1 MKSYQALAETVI
13 ISDQNNRLIQSDDS
27 LTLVGTGRSA
37 YVFRIESSNKVIK
50 IFFPRFVHVAKEEA
64 DIYKELQ
71 GIDYYPSVYESGTNY
86 IVMDFIEGLTF
97 FECITNGKKITP
109 NHICEVDYALSLA
122 RDRGL
127 NPSDI
132 HLRNILITSQGEV
145 KLIDV
150 ARFRQKKSCTQWQD
164 IKKAYYQLYYK
175 RLFPKKIP
183 APLLNSVAFLYKK
196 QLIPTYG

>member
-1 MKSYQALAETVI
+1 MESYQALAETVI
-13 ISDQNNRLIQSDDS
+13 IADKNNRLMQCDDS

-37 YVFRIESSNKVIK
+37 YVFRIKSSNKVIK
-50 IFFPRFVHVAKEEA
+50 VFFPRFVHVAKEEA
-64 DIYKELQ
+64 EIYKELQ
-71 GIDYYPSVYESGTNY
+71 GIDYYPSGYDSGANY

-109 NHICEVDYALSLA
+109 NHINEVDYALSLA
-122 RDRGL
+122 IDRGL

-132 HLRNILITSQGEV
+132 HLRNIFITSQGEV

-150 ARFRQKKSCTQWQD
+150 ARFRQKKDCTQWHD

-175 RLFPKKIP
+175 RFFPKKIP

-196 QLIPTYG
+196 QMIPTYG

>member
-1 MKSYQALAETVI
+1 MESYQALAETVV
-13 ISDQNNRLIQSDDS
+13 ISDKNNRLMQCDDS

-37 YVFRIESSNKVIK
+37 YVFRIKSSNKVIK
-50 IFFPRFVHVAKEEA
+50 VFFPRFVHVAKEEA
-64 DIYKELQ
+64 EIYKELQ
-71 GIDYYPSVYESGTNY
+71 GIDYYPSGYDSGANY

-109 NHICEVDYALSLA
+109 NHINEVDYALSLA
-122 RDRGL
+122 IDRGL

-132 HLRNILITSQGEV
+132 HLRNIFITSQGEV

-150 ARFRQKKSCTQWQD
+150 ARFRQKKDCTQWHD

-175 RLFPKKIP
+175 RFFPKKIP

-196 QLIPTYG
+196 QMIPTYG